1 MLIWSTGVYPPSH
14 TASKCKRKKFIACS
28 EVLKS
33 VCHNPVSYFVFLLPL
48 DKYCNCWRYTRLDGK
63 SSNLRRREHPS
74 HSVILVPLCSEN
86 SPLLD
91 AIWTM
96 NVQFLQQPLEWSG
109 VLRGWLRLGMS
120 KKMHDFQ
127 LGVFLPLI
135 FLVSSEQPLNASN
148 WDVNVGEKSD
158 L

>member
-1 MLIWSTGVYPPSH
+1 MLIWSTSFYPPSH
-14 TASKCKRKKFIACS
+14 TASKCRRKKFTAYSGI
-28 EVLKS
+28 LKS
-33 VCHNPVSYFVFLLPL
+33 ICYNPVSYFKFLPSS
-48 DKYCNCWRYTRLDGK
+48 DKYFDSCRYTRIDGR
-63 SSNLRRREHPS
+63 SSNLWRREQPS

-86 SPLLD
+86 STLLD

-109 VLRGWLRLGMS
+109 VSRRWFRLGMS

-148 WDVNVGEKSD
+148 WDVYVGERSD